1 MVAPVYT
8 TVIGQC
14 MGARNTDEANFYFK
28 RLNKITRVLSILWN
42 ALIFA
47 ITPLIVC
54 YSAASSEAKDLVIWL
69 VLINNIFNGLFY
81 KHYLDMVCLPAALPL
96 MYGARFFEA

>member
-54 YSAASSEAKDLVIWL
+54 YSAVSSEAKDLVI
-69 VLINNIFNGLFY
+69 
-81 KHYLDMVCLPAALPL
+81 C
-96 MYGARFFEA
+96 